1 MDPGSI
7 PPEYT
12 AILMGS
18 VALYG
23 GLSFIITQVLRRVFP
38 IESNAAR
45 ITVAVVAV
53 GLGAWAAVQ
62 HALPLFPD
70 ISPDAKMLFVIAHI
84 GGAWWASQ
92 EIYRRL
98 RADTWATRGEPLP
111 RTQS

>member
-12 AILMGS
+12 AILVGS

-45 ITVAVVAV
+45 ITAAVVAV
-53 GLGAWAAVQ
+53 ALGTWAAVQ

-70 ISPDAKMLFVIAHI
+70 ISPDAKLLFLLAHI

-98 RADTWATRGEPLP
+98 RADTWATKAQPSP
-111 RTQS
+111 PIQ